1 MTAPRDP
8 YEPFNGGETGM
19 AQLHA
24 LQMAEKLSEYSRQR
38 EAKLIRTL
46 WRLIK
51 ALVVII
57 FLLVVFA

>member
-1 MTAPRDP
+1 MTAPREP
-8 YEPFNGGETGM
+8 YEPYIGGEAGM

-24 LQMAEKLSEYSRQR
+24 LHMAEKLGEYSRQR

-46 WRLIK
+46 WRLIG

-57 FLLVVFA
+57 FLLAVFA